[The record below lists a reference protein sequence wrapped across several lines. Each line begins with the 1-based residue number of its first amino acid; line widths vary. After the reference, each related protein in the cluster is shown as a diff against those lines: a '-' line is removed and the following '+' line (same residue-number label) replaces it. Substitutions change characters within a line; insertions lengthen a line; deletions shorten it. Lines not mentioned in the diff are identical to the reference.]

1 MILPVQDADSGY
13 RHQLR
18 TVLSA
23 TAAPYGYTL
32 ALWTGGAMASRAAN
46 AFPTTVEALLLVG
59 GAIAGFGLLAG
70 AAFGGLGKGFVPTV
84 RRQVK
89 VWGGLHIPAL
99 GTSILTCAGLVE
111 VLRGRVMWLAIG
123 FAVTTTYLVVLS
135 GQYWLTGRGS
145 E

>member
-1 MILPVQDADSGY
+1 MQDTEGGY
-13 RHQLR
+13 RQQLR

-32 ALWTGGAMASRAAN
+32 SLWAGGAMASRSAN
-46 AFPTTVEALLLVG
+46 AFPTTVETLLLVG

-70 AAFGGLGKGFVPTV
+70 AAFGGLGEGFVPTV

-99 GTSILTCAGLVE
+99 GITILTCAGLVE
-111 VLRGRVMWLAIG
+111 VLRGRVMWLSIG
-123 FAVTTTYLVVLS
+123 FAVTTTYLLVLS
-135 GQYWLTGRGS
+135 GQYWLTGRAS